1 MYTLKRKEMI
11 SMNTYEEIKKEKLLL
26 LLIDDYEY
34 YVPLVFKNIVQEYEW
49 EIQECFTPIARN
61 NPSISLNNITPYM
74 TYDNGLVYVSFKG
87 CDSAG
92 ECDKKLEE
100 FEKEADALKELKRLE
115 QVAKTQPKIRVE
127 TGREMHMKRRNDLDK
142 IWGLRH

>member
-1 MYTLKRKEMI
+1 MI

-26 LLIDDYEY
+26 LLINDYEY
-34 YVPLVFKNIVQEYEW
+34 YVPLTFKTIVQEYEW
-49 EIQECFTPIARN
+49 EIQECFTPIAKN

-74 TYDNGLVYVSFKG
+74 TYDDDLVYVSFKS
-87 CDSAG
+87 CDSAE

-100 FEKEADALKELKRLE
+100 FEKEADALKELQRLE

-127 TGREMHMKRRNDLDK
+127 TGREMHMKRRNDLDSV
-142 IWGLRH
+142 WGLRH